1 MPVLEVDNSR
11 SITPGVY
18 GHDAKTLVVGQE
30 GVPDFI
36 CPAKISASFARTLQ
50 NLAIRGHQAIGA
62 VDVSRIDFRC
72 NSAGKPFLMEINSLP
87 GLSPGF
93 SDLCVI
99 ANAEGISYRNLILE
113 ILYLGASRY
122 GLVEKASEVQAEL
135 EVFIPY
141 SHSRIPAAKDLDP
154 AASYITSQIAAP
166 IEISKNLTDEV
177 RFFLSFIILSFR
189 VKKFS
194 EFRNE
199 KSNLSIGFLLTSFV
213 EMTKFFD
220 FPSEGILAKCI
231 LMSFE
236 RKKRGDEGI
245 LAKCILMSFRKMR
258 GDEGI

>member
-1 MPVLEVDNSR
+1 MGMGALSICNNSHELRARVKWVIEKYNQPALVEEYLSGREFTVGVLGRPDGKPYSLHPQYYQEDGFHRFPVLEVDNSR

-36 CPAKISASFARTLQ
+36 CPAKISDSFARTLQ

-62 VDVSRIDFRC
+62 VDVSRVDFRC

-141 SHSRIPAAKDLDP
+141 ANSRVQRQKTSIRQPATLRAR
-154 AASYITSQIAAP
+154 S
-166 IEISKNLTDEV
+166 
-177 RFFLSFIILSFR
+177 
-189 VKKFS
+189 
-194 EFRNE
+194 
-199 KSNLSIGFLLTSFV
+199 LL
-213 EMTKFFD
+213 
-220 FPSEGILAKCI
+220 
-231 LMSFE
+231 
-236 RKKRGDEGI
+236 R
-245 LAKCILMSFRKMR
+245 
-258 GDEGI
+258 